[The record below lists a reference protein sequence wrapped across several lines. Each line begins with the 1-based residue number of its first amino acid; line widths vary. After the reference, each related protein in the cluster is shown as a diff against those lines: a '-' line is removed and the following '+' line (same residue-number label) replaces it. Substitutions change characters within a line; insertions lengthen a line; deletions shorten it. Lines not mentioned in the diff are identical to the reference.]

1 MCVLVPDRPRWF
13 WAAFCCSVCIRV
25 QINKVILGCNSMSM
39 RVINVI
45 GHSNSGKT
53 TLVSRLVPMLAEVG
67 SVATVKHM
75 GHHVWELPA
84 GKDTT
89 VHFAGGSAATAGI
102 DAEKTVMSLRTT
114 DVYEILDFYAWK
126 GYDFAVVEGFK
137 EEGFSC
143 VVLGDLAAEHV
154 VVRDADAE
162 QVFLMRDLFD
172 VYVPRCE
179 RE

>member
-1 MCVLVPDRPRWF
+1 
-13 WAAFCCSVCIRV
+13 
-25 QINKVILGCNSMSM
+25 
-39 RVINVI
+39 
-45 GHSNSGKT
+45 
-53 TLVSRLVPMLAEVG
+53 MLAEVG

-154 VVRDADAE
+154 VVRADAE

>member
-1 MCVLVPDRPRWF
+1 MGMR
-13 WAAFCCSVCIRV
+13 I
-25 QINKVILGCNSMSM
+25 INI
-39 RVINVI
+39 I

-53 TLVSRLVPMLAEVG
+53 TMITKLVPLLAAAG
-67 SVATVKHM
+67 TVATIKHM
-75 GHHVWELPA
+75 GHHIWELPA

-89 VHFAGGSAATAGI
+89 VHFAGGSVATAGI

-126 GYDFAVVEGFK
+126 GYDYAVVEGFK

-143 VVLGDLAAEHV
+143 VVLGGLAAEHA

-162 QVFLMRDLFD
+162 TVFAMRDLFE
-172 VYVPRCE
+172 VYVPR
-179 RE
+179 RGGSGNGSR

>member
-1 MCVLVPDRPRWF
+1 
-13 WAAFCCSVCIRV
+13 
-25 QINKVILGCNSMSM
+25 MSM

-53 TLVSRLVPMLAEVG
+53 TLITRLVPMLAEVG

-114 DVYEILDFYAWK
+114 DVYEILD
-126 GYDFAVVEGFK
+126 DFAVVEGFK

-172 VYVPRCE
+172 VYVPRCRSE
-179 RE
+179 